1 MVYVTD
7 DEWVDF
13 VGEERRRRTGPSQT
27 PVTAP
32 HPDYS
37 YNTTSAYDWSEPDF
51 QWADT
56 LPDAG
61 AGNDPFGYMDMGQIG
76 LPPQDSYD
84 LPSFWQRD
92 PFEDLGSVGLPP
104 VDSYRFEDPF
114 ADLGAVGLPPTD
126 SYGAFHDVYTGGGLD
141 TEQPLPAGRQ
151 WVPDSES
158 ATFDPYIYGSG
169 YESELR
175 AQRGTEDFLKEAG
188 LSAMSGE
195 RTLGHLGIDTSGLP
209 DEWYFPV
216 RQAVDVAAAP
226 ATWLSA
232 GLGGEVPVIGS
243 TLGGAFAT
251 RLAGEAAL
259 GTLGT
264 VAGQQAAEAYG
275 ESDLPGSN
283 NPWAQAGVGLG
294 AGVLAG
300 AAGLKGIDMAP
311 GLARGIEGYADDL
324 TRSSALLGR
333 APNVD
338 ERLLYGAV
346 DPQTGRPFDYAPIIG
361 GALRADD
368 DIAAIFRELDQE
380 PAWERLQQLIAEDK
394 GSPKVLFHGTRE
406 ANLTELLPG
415 EQTGNGT
422 AHGLFFTD
430 DPDIAGYYGDYQH
443 TVHVTDSGMLDLRPS
458 YSFANYARD
467 ILGLDGDELDDAVR
481 WHEEGTLYNSY
492 GSARLQNDVVDS
504 AKNLG
509 FRGVIFNDS
518 TSQFGGH
525 PSYVFFNAMQPDTGA
540 MGGADLRLT
549 RGAEV
554 FDPETGKTLRVT
566 RAFTG
571 DETGVVV
578 LKDQETG
585 ETVRRVRGELAD
597 PPPGAAVQA
606 LPGNTG
612 GAAGPSA
619 LPEQPPVPPPPKP
632 PTDIDMNEARRQ
644 LLDAA
649 KREASIRKV
658 GTADRE
664 IAEGRRIQAEGIR
677 TRLAEGRAQGM
688 KGKELTDYARGGMKV
703 GPLRKTV
710 TPALDLSPEV
720 RESLL
725 TELTV
730 MHANRELRDFELI
743 TAARATQKL
752 INGEGLQPAEIRLI
766 RKTWGDEVADIVATR
781 PKKINPA
788 VEDLR
793 IRRETERMAAQAQA
807 AQQREATRELQ
818 RANREI
824 AEAQELA
831 DRRAFRAKWKAI
843 ARQNEVE
850 QKDID
855 YLNSLF
861 ITPEERAIG
870 QREMMLRAR
879 REQTSAGL
887 AAQRSFQKDLT
898 ANPDTETLRRKALAA
913 IDGMDVTEEAKTIAR
928 ATVQRWEEMQALT
941 SRLVE
946 GNDGPIAR
954 FIMDRIQG
962 DLPDSYLSAL
972 LHRRAHLEQA
982 LKLTEEMDPDVARAV
997 ANAMTERELVM
1008 RFGREVPEDVRAIL
1022 KQAKAPAPG
1031 ERSLGASIAHVN
1043 QEWKNTQ
1050 FGIGDFAVLGQQGLK
1065 DVISAWPSLMAGSV
1079 NRLLSV
1085 LHLPHIDTLT
1095 GVPLSKQIQ
1104 YQLAGVAQNAATGA
1118 ADLTS
1123 DGTLLR
1129 HVPLFGKRL
1138 DESVLVPATRAMTNL
1153 QFGRI
1158 MGTLRNINYE
1168 GNLAIA
1174 GLAKANVHDPAV
1186 QARAA
1191 AFANSATSF
1200 SPQALDANRAN
1211 FEKAW
1216 MLSPSMRRAQVAQ
1229 LAQVAKGLTTGS
1241 RTDRVLAAST
1251 ILAYAGSL
1259 LAIGKV
1265 TNDYFGLE
1273 PFEFDPSKP
1282 GFGRITLPNPGG
1294 GRPLSVDVF
1303 PQMQVAKYVAQALRA
1318 VAEDPQGGWDEA
1330 GRAVAKLGMG
1340 SASSFVQLNLHAMGA
1355 GFDPVQGR
1363 FTFGDYGKGG
1373 FKQGLLTN
1381 SPIPPVAID
1390 AGLGTK
1396 SYIEQ
1401 AFSFAGLNASEEAA
1415 SQTYDRQ
1422 WRDAA
1427 LFKGRKWGDLT
1438 SDEKAA
1444 LERQYGP
1451 RPNSSNPEF
1460 ARSQQDSDRIKAERQ
1475 AAEAKAGAEYE
1486 AALAKAATEAE
1497 KRDAGRRYREEL
1509 GRIQDYTNGQFAQW
1523 AQGKDFGP
1531 QNPLDAARTAYFD
1544 TFKAATA
1551 NGVLDEEKQQAL
1563 LAKLEASWTPEQKA
1577 YVEAAIGRKRESA
1590 DPTLQGLYDAQAAIR
1605 ESGYYDL
1612 TEGKAKWRQ
1621 AHPEIDAL
1629 LRKYGYGETT
1639 TKAMDIDARLNA
1651 EQKADD
1657 LKLRAANFSEAETKS
1672 YRKRYDERETARGAA
1687 KDVLYGDLPPRERDA
1702 LSMYYSV
1709 VKGMTAAN
1717 GEIDWGGVDRW
1728 LSTAPKD
1735 VQNAVANRP
1744 DNAATPMVRE
1754 MKRDQRDI
1762 GDSGYWDVA
1771 DAAAS
1776 QFTNGQYNSMNK
1788 LRQDVYNAAYEQAR
1802 GQGLTELQAK
1812 VLAETMTTDY
1822 FADVDEMVS
1831 NWRTNFRRQPENA
1844 EIVKKLIKWGYW
1856 TPGKKDSIAIAGQ
1869 PGLNW

>member
-7 DEWVDF
+7 DEWVNF

-51 QWADT
+51 NWADT

-61 AGNDPFGYMDMGQIG
+61 AGNDPFGYGDMGQIG
-76 LPPQDSYD
+76 IPPDRPTFDPWEGDQFQDLMGIGVDNRADQTY
-84 LPSFWQRD
+84 
-92 PFEDLGSVGLPP
+92 GLNFDWTFAPGM
-104 VDSYRFEDPF
+104 DS
-114 ADLGAVGLPPTD
+114 
-126 SYGAFHDVYTGGGLD
+126 GGLD
-141 TEQPLPAGRQ
+141 TMQPTDRGPDVMMGVDELPG
-151 WVPDSES
+151 WDPSMS
-158 ATFDPYIYGSG
+158 TATFDGGYGQDGFMQGLVNPLGSALKDAGQAAFPYVDKYLLKPTDALTEISWDALNAGQGLAFGPAAADLVSG
-169 YESELR
+169 VSKVIPWGMDFEGFDEAFSETGKNAR
-175 AQRGTEDFLKEAG
+175 DPMGAAEDFRDRPWQEQAALGVGFDPTNLIPFNLGAVKGAYADLLGPEGKLVEALAKAQGREG
-188 LSAMSGE
+188 LAPAIG
-195 RTLGHLGIDTSGLP
+195 LGIDEVG
-209 DEWYFPV
+209 D
-216 RQAVDVAAAP
+216 AA
-226 ATWLSA
+226 T
-232 GLGGEVPVIGS
+232 
-243 TLGGAFAT
+243 
-251 RLAGEAAL
+251 AL
-259 GTLGT
+259 
-264 VAGQQAAEAYG
+264 
-275 ESDLPGSN
+275 
-283 NPWAQAGVGLG
+283 
-294 AGVLAG
+294 
-300 AAGLKGIDMAP
+300 K
-311 GLARGIEGYADDL
+311 
-324 TRSSALLGR
+324 
-333 APNVD
+333 
-338 ERLLYGAV
+338 
-346 DPQTGRPFDYAPIIG
+346 
-361 GALRADD
+361 
-368 DIAAIFRELDQE
+368 
-380 PAWERLQQLIAEDK
+380 
-394 GSPKVLFHGTRE
+394 
-406 ANLTELLPG
+406 
-415 EQTGNGT
+415 
-422 AHGLFFTD
+422 
-430 DPDIAGYYGDYQH
+430 
-443 TVHVTDSGMLDLRPS
+443 
-458 YSFANYARD
+458 
-467 ILGLDGDELDDAVR
+467 
-481 WHEEGTLYNSY
+481 
-492 GSARLQNDVVDS
+492 
-504 AKNLG
+504 
-509 FRGVIFNDS
+509 
-518 TSQFGGH
+518 
-525 PSYVFFNAMQPDTGA
+525 
-540 MGGADLRLT
+540 

-578 LKDQETG
+578 LKDPETG
-585 ETVRRVRGELAD
+585 ETVRRVRGELAE
-597 PPPGAAVQA
+597 PPPGAAADALGGNAGVQ
-606 LPGNTG
+606 PNT
-612 GAAGPSA
+612 
-619 LPEQPPVPPPPKP
+619 PEQPPVPPPPKP
-632 PTDIDMNEARRQ
+632 PTELDMNDARRQ

-649 KREASIRKV
+649 RREATIRRV

-766 RKTWGDEVADIVATR
+766 RKTWGDEVADIAATR

-831 DRRAFRAKWKAI
+831 DRQAFRAKWKAI

-898 ANPDTETLRRKALAA
+898 ANPDTETIRRKALAA
-913 IDGMDVTEEAKTIAR
+913 IDGMDVTDEAKTVAR

-941 SRLVE
+941 TRLVE

-1118 ADLTS
+1118 ADLS
-1123 DGTLLR
+1123 ADGTLLR
-1129 HVPLFGKRL
+1129 HVPAIGKWL
-1138 DESVLVPATRAMTNL
+1138 DESVLVPSTRAMTNL
-1153 QFGRI
+1153 QFGRV

-1174 GLAKANVHDPAV
+1174 RLAKANVHDPAV

-1200 SPQALDANRAN
+1200 SPQALDASRAN

-1259 LAIGKV
+1259 LAVGKV

-1282 GFGRITLPNPGG
+1282 GFGRITIPNPGG
-1294 GRPLSVDVF
+1294 GRPLSVDMF
-1303 PQMQVAKYVAQALRA
+1303 PQMQVAKYVSQALRA

-1373 FKQGLLTN
+1373 FKEGLLTN
-1381 SPIPPVAID
+1381 LPIPPVVVD
-1390 AGLGTK
+1390 AGLGSK
-1396 SYIEQ
+1396 SYVEQ
-1401 AFSFAGLNASEEAA
+1401 ALSFVGLNASEEAA
-1415 SQTYDRQ
+1415 SKTYDRQ
-1422 WRDAA
+1422 WQGAA
-1427 LFKGRKWGDLT
+1427 LFKGREWSDLT

-1451 RPNSSNPEF
+1451 RPNSANPEY
-1460 ARSQQDSDRIKAERQ
+1460 AKSQEESDRIKAERQ
-1475 AAEAKAGAEYE
+1475 ASEVRAGENYQ
-1486 AALAKAATEAE
+1486 AALAKAKTETE
-1497 KRDAGRRYREEL
+1497 KRDAGRMFREEL
-1509 GRIQDYTNGQFAQW
+1509 ARIADYSNGQFAQW

-1531 QNPLDAARTAYFD
+1531 QNPLDAARSAYFD

-1551 NGVLDEEKQQAL
+1551 NGVMDEEKQQAL
-1563 LAKLEASWTPEQKA
+1563 LAKLEAGWTPEQKA
-1577 YVEAAIGRKRESA
+1577 YVEAAIGRKKESA
-1590 DPTLQGLYDAQAAIR
+1590 DPTLQALYDAQAAIR

-1639 TKAMDIDARLNA
+1639 TKAMDTDARLNA

-1657 LKLRAANFSEAETKS
+1657 LKLRDANFSEAETKAW
-1672 YRKRYDERETARGAA
+1672 RERYDERETARAAA

-1702 LSMYYSV
+1702 LSMYYEV

-1717 GEIDWGGVDRW
+1717 GEIDWGGVERW
-1728 LSTAPKD
+1728 LAGAPKD
-1735 VQNAVANRP
+1735 VRNAVENRP
-1744 DNAATPMVRE
+1744 DNASTPMVRE
-1754 MKRDQRDI
+1754 MKRDRREI

-1771 DAAAS
+1771 DAAAK
-1776 QFTNGQYNSMNK
+1776 QFTNGQYTSMNK
-1788 LRQDVYNAAYEQAR
+1788 LRQDVYNSAYRQSMAK
-1802 GQGLTELQAK
+1802 GLTELQAK
-1812 VLAETMTTDY
+1812 VLAETMTADY
-1822 FADVDEMVS
+1822 LSDVDEMVS

-1856 TPGKKDSIAIAGQ
+1856 TPGKKDSVAIAGQ

>member
-7 DEWVDF
+7 DEWVNF

-51 QWADT
+51 NWADT

-61 AGNDPFGYMDMGQIG
+61 AGNDPFGYGDMGQIG
-76 LPPQDSYD
+76 IPPDRPTFDPWEGDQFQDLMGIGVDNRADQTY
-84 LPSFWQRD
+84 
-92 PFEDLGSVGLPP
+92 GLNFDWTFAPGM
-104 VDSYRFEDPF
+104 DS
-114 ADLGAVGLPPTD
+114 
-126 SYGAFHDVYTGGGLD
+126 GGLD
-141 TEQPLPAGRQ
+141 TMQPTDRGPDVMMGVDELPG
-151 WVPDSES
+151 WDPSMS
-158 ATFDPYIYGSG
+158 TATFDGGYGQDGFMQGLVNPLGSALKDAGQAAFPYVDKYLLKPTDALTEISWDALNAGQGLAFGPAAADLVSG
-169 YESELR
+169 VSKVIPWGMDFEGFDEAFSETGKNAR
-175 AQRGTEDFLKEAG
+175 DPMGAAEDFRDRPWQEQAALGVGFDPTNLIPFNLGAVKGAYADLLGPEGKLVEALAKAQGREG
-188 LSAMSGE
+188 LAPAIG
-195 RTLGHLGIDTSGLP
+195 LGIDEVG
-209 DEWYFPV
+209 D
-216 RQAVDVAAAP
+216 AA
-226 ATWLSA
+226 T
-232 GLGGEVPVIGS
+232 
-243 TLGGAFAT
+243 
-251 RLAGEAAL
+251 AL
-259 GTLGT
+259 
-264 VAGQQAAEAYG
+264 
-275 ESDLPGSN
+275 
-283 NPWAQAGVGLG
+283 
-294 AGVLAG
+294 
-300 AAGLKGIDMAP
+300 K
-311 GLARGIEGYADDL
+311 
-324 TRSSALLGR
+324 
-333 APNVD
+333 
-338 ERLLYGAV
+338 
-346 DPQTGRPFDYAPIIG
+346 
-361 GALRADD
+361 
-368 DIAAIFRELDQE
+368 
-380 PAWERLQQLIAEDK
+380 
-394 GSPKVLFHGTRE
+394 
-406 ANLTELLPG
+406 
-415 EQTGNGT
+415 
-422 AHGLFFTD
+422 
-430 DPDIAGYYGDYQH
+430 
-443 TVHVTDSGMLDLRPS
+443 
-458 YSFANYARD
+458 
-467 ILGLDGDELDDAVR
+467 
-481 WHEEGTLYNSY
+481 
-492 GSARLQNDVVDS
+492 
-504 AKNLG
+504 
-509 FRGVIFNDS
+509 
-518 TSQFGGH
+518 
-525 PSYVFFNAMQPDTGA
+525 
-540 MGGADLRLT
+540 

-578 LKDQETG
+578 LKDPETG
-585 ETVRRVRGELAD
+585 ETVRRVRGELAE
-597 PPPGAAVQA
+597 PPPGAAADALGGNAGVQ
-606 LPGNTG
+606 PNT
-612 GAAGPSA
+612 
-619 LPEQPPVPPPPKP
+619 PEQPPVPPPPKP
-632 PTDIDMNEARRQ
+632 PTELDMNDARRQ

-649 KREASIRKV
+649 RREATIRRV

-766 RKTWGDEVADIVATR
+766 RKTWGDEVADIAATR

-831 DRRAFRAKWKAI
+831 DRQAFRAKWKAI

-898 ANPDTETLRRKALAA
+898 ANPDTETIRRKALAA
-913 IDGMDVTEEAKTIAR
+913 IDGMDVTDEAKTVAR

-941 SRLVE
+941 TRLVE

-1118 ADLTS
+1118 ADLS
-1123 DGTLLR
+1123 ADGTLLR
-1129 HVPLFGKRL
+1129 HVPAIGKWL

-1153 QFGRI
+1153 QFGRV

-1174 GLAKANVHDPAV
+1174 RLAKANVHDPAV

-1200 SPQALDANRAN
+1200 SPQALDASRAN

-1259 LAIGKV
+1259 LAVGKV

-1282 GFGRITLPNPGG
+1282 GFGRITIPNPGG
-1294 GRPLSVDVF
+1294 GRPLSVDMF
-1303 PQMQVAKYVAQALRA
+1303 PQMQVAKYVSQALRA

-1373 FKQGLLTN
+1373 FKEGLLTN
-1381 SPIPPVAID
+1381 SPIPPVAVD
-1390 AGLGTK
+1390 AGLGSK

-1401 AFSFAGLNASEEAA
+1401 ALSFVGLNASEEAA
-1415 SQTYDRQ
+1415 SKTYDRQ
-1422 WRDAA
+1422 WQDAA

-1444 LERQYGP
+1444 LEKQYGP
-1451 RPNSSNPEF
+1451 RPNSANPEY
-1460 ARSQQDSDRIKAERQ
+1460 AKSQEESDRIKAERQ
-1475 AAEAKAGAEYE
+1475 ASEVRAGENYQ
-1486 AALAKAATEAE
+1486 AALAKAKTETE
-1497 KRDAGRRYREEL
+1497 KRDAGRMFREEL
-1509 GRIQDYTNGQFAQW
+1509 ARIADYSNGQFAQW

-1531 QNPLDAARTAYFD
+1531 QNPLDAARSAYFD

-1551 NGVLDEEKQQAL
+1551 NGVMDEEKQQAL

-1577 YVEAAIGRKRESA
+1577 YVEAAIGRKKESA
-1590 DPTLQGLYDAQAAIR
+1590 DPTLQALYDAQAAIR

-1639 TKAMDIDARLNA
+1639 TKAMDTDARLNA

-1657 LKLRAANFSEAETKS
+1657 LKLRDANFSEAETKAW
-1672 YRKRYDERETARGAA
+1672 RERYDERETARAAA

-1702 LSMYYSV
+1702 LSMYYEV

-1717 GEIDWGGVDRW
+1717 GEIDWGGVERW
-1728 LSTAPKD
+1728 LAGAPKD
-1735 VQNAVANRP
+1735 VRNAVENRP
-1744 DNAATPMVRE
+1744 DNASTPMVRE
-1754 MKRDQRDI
+1754 MKRDRREI

-1771 DAAAS
+1771 DAAAK
-1776 QFTNGQYNSMNK
+1776 QFTNGQYTSMNK
-1788 LRQDVYNAAYEQAR
+1788 LRQDVYNSAYRQSMAK
-1802 GQGLTELQAK
+1802 GMTELQAK

-1822 FADVDEMVS
+1822 LSDVDEMVS